1 MVDEIV
7 IDGDIAIPM
16 DAIDIRA
23 VRAQGAGGQNVNKLA
38 TAVHLRFDFQGC
50 DALPAHVRSRIAK
63 LPDARITASG
73 IVIKAQEF
81 RSQSR
86 NRQAA
91 IERLREIVRAALAEP
106 RARVPTTPSRKA
118 REARVETKRRQGRLK
133 KDRGR
138 VSDDD

>member
-1 MVDEIV
+1 MVDEVV
-7 IDGDIAIPM
+7 INADIAIPM
-16 DAIDIRA
+16 DAIDIKA

-38 TAVHLRFDFQGC
+38 TAVHLRFDFRNS
-50 DALPAHVRSRIAK
+50 DVLPADLRAKIAK
-63 LPDARITASG
+63 LKDARVTASG

-91 IERLREIVRAALAEP
+91 IERLQEIVRDALAEP
-106 RARVPTTPSRKA
+106 KRRVPTRPSRKI
-118 REARVETKRRQGRLK
+118 RKARVESKRRQGLLK

-138 VSDDD
+138 VSDD